1 MFLKIFYR
9 RQESREREYDI
20 SKPACKIR
28 QSLSLVSSKN
38 IILLLRL
45 QSTNPCTLISEEIR
59 SRTTMA
65 KTTTPSSSSSRPSS
79 TIVIAGLYLLLVAP
93 FSSAQPSQCP
103 PIEYCGGDHGYPE
116 SEISCTAFPARF
128 DASGES
134 WYDAAC
140 GHPNISL
147 LTGGDP
153 YGAKAWRDSGKK
165 DDHYWVFHG
174 CDKAGTSE

>member
-1 MFLKIFYR
+1 MQDPSIIKFSIKQEHNTSTPSTIYKSLHINIR
-9 RQESREREYDI
+9 RNEKQ
-20 SKPACKIR
+20 
-28 QSLSLVSSKN
+28 
-38 IILLLRL
+38 
-45 QSTNPCTLISEEIR
+45 TL
-59 SRTTMA
+59 TMT